1 MFPVL
6 WQSFILDFSKPHSD
20 SSNPHIGNHQET
32 KNIPAPSPVPT
43 HTISHPDE
51 QMMQPVFV
59 SPLQK
64 SHWSAAFRMNFDW
77 FHLKLL
83 PSILLQVVFVLF
95 SGSRDDRWAGSA
107 GLGNEEGG
115 GAGSWQI
122 IKYSVGDCSGT
133 YVFLVRCVT

>member
-1 MFPVL
+1 
-6 WQSFILDFSKPHSD
+6 
-20 SSNPHIGNHQET
+20 
-32 KNIPAPSPVPT
+32 
-43 HTISHPDE
+43 
-51 QMMQPVFV
+51 
-59 SPLQK
+59 
-64 SHWSAAFRMNFDW
+64 MNFDW
-77 FHLKLL
+77 FHLKLP
-83 PSILLQVVFVLF
+83 PSISLQVVFVLF